1 MSDTEIFG
9 KDPVHEWRTK
19 SICRH
24 MLYEGCDL
32 RGHLGIVG
40 STYREYFNKRKNKNF
55 KDEVFRNHAIQ
66 VMSEFY
72 DYMSTD
78 IDIWPMFGTLLGMVR
93 DDDLIKHDDD
103 IDFGYL
109 KRDEYVL
116 TKKLDSLHNTNGYK
130 IIRNEFSNLYSL
142 VKQDVLID
150 LYEYEELKESDF
162 LQQGHRTFYN
172 IKDEEMF
179 PMGTIEFR
187 GKTFK
192 SINDPIKFFERY
204 YGKDWQVPK

>member
-1 MSDTEIFG
+1 MSDAEIFG
-9 KDPVHEWRTK
+9 KDSVHEWRTK

-40 STYREYFNKRKNKNF
+40 STYREHFNKRKNKNF
-55 KDEVFRNHAIQ
+55 KDEAFRNHAIQ

-116 TKKLDSLHNTNGYK
+116 ISMSMKSLKRVISCSKDIELFTILK
-130 IIRNEFSNLYSL
+130 MRRCSQWERLSLEEKRLNL
-142 VKQDVLID
+142 
-150 LYEYEELKESDF
+150 
-162 LQQGHRTFYN
+162 
-172 IKDEEMF
+172 
-179 PMGTIEFR
+179 
-187 GKTFK
+187 
-192 SINDPIKFFERY
+192 
-204 YGKDWQVPK
+204 

>member
-9 KDPVHEWRTK
+9 RDPVHEWRTK

-32 RGHLGIVG
+32 RGQLRTIG
-40 STYREYFNKRKNKNF
+40 STYREHFNKRKNKNF
-55 KDEVFRNHAIQ
+55 KDETFRNQAIQ

-130 IIRNEFSNLYSL
+130 IIRNVTLLLLGLRLPNIMAEILVCLYS
-142 VKQDVLID
+142 
-150 LYEYEELKESDF
+150 
-162 LQQGHRTFYN
+162 
-172 IKDEEMF
+172 
-179 PMGTIEFR
+179 
-187 GKTFK
+187 
-192 SINDPIKFFERY
+192 
-204 YGKDWQVPK
+204 W